1 MKVSRYTLFV
11 DDYPEKGESIAYHT
25 RTQAMVKLNHC
36 LRQTLNRLSVVG
48 CQLSDFDAQTQENLK
63 ALNEMGIVVR
73 DEEEEKERL
82 EDFFRQI
89 KYEPNTVAF
98 EVTIL
103 TTYKCNFRC
112 VYCFEESVKQD
123 VFLDRQTSEAIINWL
138 IKRTEKRGYKSIFIV
153 FYGGEPLLNTEPID
167 YISRKMKEWADA
179 NGRRFNFAI
188 ITNGSL
194 IKLALIDKWRKIGLD
209 CVRVSL
215 DGDREAHN
223 KKRPFMNGSGSFDVI
238 IRNIKSIIDKVK
250 VGIAGNFDTENLESI
265 PRLLDYLE
273 QESLLHKLDRI
284 GFSPIVPRLGKL
296 NNPAAIELESCLAF
310 FAKDGMFDAT
320 LWLRREFMRRG
331 IKTEPGMAI
340 NICPLI
346 MEDGGVAIDP
356 KGVIYKCNSFLG
368 YPEFS
373 VGNVLNEGF
382 NKQQKELLEID
393 AWRGCPEDCP
403 YVPMCQ
409 GGCRFFSYLEN
420 KNLTDIC
427 CKRAYFERICPELI
441 KLDYERETVKNN
453 SKRVPSLSRGEREI
467 KKKVKDETA
476 RFH

>member
-1 MKVSRYTLFV
+1 MKLSRYTLFV
-11 DDYPEKGESIAYHT
+11 DDYPEKGDSIAYHT
-25 RTQAMVKLNHC
+25 RTQAMVKLNQEM
-36 LRQTLNRLSVVG
+36 RQVLERDTGYGIRDTGL
-48 CQLSDFDAQTQENLK
+48 DAQTQENLK

-73 DEEEEKERL
+73 DEEEEKEKL

-89 KYEPNTVAF
+89 KYGPNTVAF

-103 TTYKCNFRC
+103 TAYKCNFRC

-123 VFLDRQTSEAIINWL
+123 IFLDKQTSESIINWL
-138 IKRTEKRGYKSIFIV
+138 INRAERRGYKSIFIV

-179 NGRRFNFAI
+179 NGCRFNFAI

-194 IKLALIDKWRKIGLD
+194 INPKLVDRWQRAGLD

-273 QESLLHKLDRI
+273 QEGLLDKLDRI
-284 GFSPIVPRLGKL
+284 GFSPITPRLGPQD
-296 NNPAAIELESCLAF
+296 NPARIELSNCLSF
-310 FAKDGMFDAT
+310 FAKDGMFEAT

-331 IKTEPGMAI
+331 IKIQPGMAI

-346 MEDGGVAIDP
+346 MEDGGVAVDP
-356 KGVIYKCNSFLG
+356 KGEIYKCNSFLG
-368 YPEFS
+368 YEQFS
-373 VGNVLNEGF
+373 VGNVNNGEF
-382 NKQQKELLEID
+382 NQRQKEFLEVD
-393 AWRGCPEDCP
+393 AWRKCPPDCP

-420 KNLTDIC
+420 KNFTDIC
-427 CKRAYFERICPELI
+427 CKRDYFDHICPELI
-441 KLDYERETVKNN
+441 KLDYERE
-453 SKRVPSLSRGEREI
+453 I
-467 KKKVKDETA
+467 KKKS
-476 RFH
+476 